1 MRKHRLSNSQLEN
14 LGNQIEVG
22 EQFLAPQASAITSQR
37 IEAMLRR

>member
-1 MRKHRLSNSQLEN
+1 MKKHRLSHTQLEN

-37 IEAMLRR
+37 IESMLRR